1 MRLTT
6 PEAPID
12 LLAVLP
18 ELADLRATTIRLHPR
33 KGRVPG
39 RYASKMGGTFLW
51 PSEEPWPTCDEAWP
65 PSWTPAMVDGVPI
78 PEGDPRAAPFPLV
91 PVLQLRA
98 DDFPEMPFPP
108 WADLFQLLWCPL
120 GHNYAFMPK
129 PFVFWRNSGEVRRPR
144 RRMPEPD
151 LVAIEMEP
159 GFLPEPRT
167 IHPERIVEF
176 PPMAMWPKDSAE
188 EMYRR
193 LEVACQKA
201 GFRTEHDET
210 RCIYNA
216 YLSVCPANK
225 VGGYVYWVQFEG
237 TPTCECGRRMEHLLT
252 FSDSEIPRL
261 GQPEAE
267 ERRWMPRRDWGRVD
281 SRERT
286 GVGFLSGMLYVFI
299 CRTCPDWPIR
309 AVSQR

>member
-1 MRLTT
+1 M
-6 PEAPID
+6 
-12 LLAVLP
+12 
-18 ELADLRATTIRLHPR
+18 
-33 KGRVPG
+33 
-39 RYASKMGGTFLW
+39 
-51 PSEEPWPTCDEAWP
+51 
-65 PSWTPAMVDGVPI
+65 
-78 PEGDPRAAPFPLV
+78 
-91 PVLQLRA
+91 LQLRA

-188 EMYRR
+188 AMYRR

-252 FSDSEIPRL
+252 FSDSETTPTRAARGRGTPLDAEAGLGPGGPERDDRRRIPL
-261 GQPEAE
+261 G
-267 ERRWMPRRDWGRVD
+267 GC
-281 SRERT
+281 
-286 GVGFLSGMLYVFI
+286 LYVFI

>member
-6 PEAPID
+6 PEPPID

-51 PSEEPWPTCDEAWP
+51 PSDEPWPTCDEPWP
-65 PSWTPAMVDGVPI
+65 PSWTPYVEDGIPVP
-78 PEGDPRAAPFPLV
+78 EDDPRARPFPLV

-108 WADLFQLLWCPL
+108 GADLFQLLWCPL
-120 GHNYAFMPK
+120 GHDYADMPK
-129 PFVFWRNSGEVRRPR
+129 PFAFWRESGEVRRPR
-144 RRMPEPD
+144 RTMPEPEI
-151 LVAIEMEP
+151 ATIEMEP

-167 IHPERIVEF
+167 FHPERVTEY
-176 PPMAMWPKDSAE
+176 PPMELWPEDRRD

-193 LEVACQKA
+193 LEAACREA
-201 GFRTEHDET
+201 GYVTEHDET
-210 RCIYNA
+210 RITYNDF
-216 YLSVCPANK
+216 LSVCPANK
-225 VGGYVYWVQFEG
+225 VGGYVHWVQFEG
-237 TPTCECGRRMEHLLT
+237 APTCGCGRRMEHLLT
-252 FSDSEIPRL
+252 LTSSETTGYGRT
-261 GQPEAE
+261 
-267 ERRWMPRRDWGRVD
+267 ERDKLRWMPKRDRGRLD
-281 SRERT
+281 PRETT
-286 GVGFLSGMLYVFI
+286 GVGFGDGCLYVFI
-299 CRTCPDWPIR
+299 CRTCPGWPIR

>member
-65 PSWTPAMVDGVPI
+65 PAMVDGVPI

-144 RRMPEPD
+144 NPSRGSGSLPAAPRCRCRSD
-151 LVAIEMEP
+151 L
-159 GFLPEPRT
+159 GRST
-167 IHPERIVEF
+167 S
-176 PPMAMWPKDSAE
+176 SA
-188 EMYRR
+188 
-193 LEVACQKA
+193 
-201 GFRTEHDET
+201 
-210 RCIYNA
+210 
-216 YLSVCPANK
+216 
-225 VGGYVYWVQFEG
+225 
-237 TPTCECGRRMEHLLT
+237 CGHRHRP
-252 FSDSEIPRL
+252 S
-261 GQPEAE
+261 A
-267 ERRWMPRRDWGRVD
+267 
-281 SRERT
+281 
-286 GVGFLSGMLYVFI
+286 
-299 CRTCPDWPIR
+299 
-309 AVSQR
+309 

>member
-6 PEAPID
+6 PEPPID

-51 PSEEPWPTCDEAWP
+51 PSDEPWPTCDERWP
-65 PSWTPAMVDGVPI
+65 PTDTPAVQDGIPI
-78 PEGDPRAAPFPLV
+78 PEGDPRAVPFPLV

-108 WADLFQLLWCPL
+108 GADLFQLLWCPL
-120 GHNYAFMPK
+120 GHDYAFMPK
-129 PFVFWRNSGEVRRPR
+129 PFVFWRNSGEVRKPR
-144 RRMPEPD
+144 RTMPEPD
-151 LVAIEMEP
+151 LAAIEMEP

-167 IHPERIVEF
+167 IHPERVVEF
-176 PPMAMWPKDSAE
+176 PPMERWPKDSAE
-188 EMYRR
+188 AMYRR
-193 LEVACQKA
+193 LEAACRKA
-201 GFRTEHDET
+201 GLQTDHDET
-210 RCIYNA
+210 RCIYRA
-216 YLSVCPANK
+216 YLSACPANK

-237 TPTCECGRRMEHLLT
+237 TPTCACGRRMEHLLT
-252 FSDSEIPRL
+252 FSDSETPRL

-267 ERRWMPRRDWGRVD
+267 EHRWMPRRDWGRVD
-281 SRERT
+281 PSEMT
-286 GVGFLSGMLYVFI
+286 GVGLSGMLYVFI
-299 CRTCPDWPIR
+299 CRACPGWPIR